1 MLSAFW
7 GLGMRGFGRVVA
19 AVLLTGAVAGTAA
32 FAHLL
37 GSEPAAPF
45 SVAALPPAPAAPLVV
60 RADPWSPVPASLG
73 AAIARPAG
81 LPAPV
86 VTLTPPALQR
96 PKTPSIHQLKSIV
109 RITPVAPRAKI
120 TAEPTPA
127 AAPVA
132 AAPTVATPAAP
143 ATPTVA
149 AAPVAAP
156 TVPNRGLTTAT
167 TPAPVTPAPAT
178 TTAPATPKHQ
188 RGEHTGRDRDKNQ
201 HGGES
206 GSGNSSSGD
215 SSPVILSATPVAA
228 PQPVATPQPVVT
240 APLPS
245 VDPPAPTSTWSHATT
260 DAVTSSPH
268 GHNAGVDSDGAGS

>member
-1 MLSAFW
+1 
-7 GLGMRGFGRVVA
+7 
-19 AVLLTGAVAGTAA
+19 
-32 FAHLL
+32 LL

-60 RADPWSPVPASLG
+60 QADRWSPVRASLG

-96 PKTPSIHQLKSIV
+96 PKTPSIHQLKPFV

-167 TPAPVTPAPAT
+167 TPAPVTAAPTT
-178 TTAPATPKHQ
+178 TTAATPPKHQ
-188 RGEHTGRDRDKNQ
+188 RDHPGRDRDKNQ
-201 HGGES
+201 HGGDS
-206 GSGNSSSGD
+206 GSGD

-228 PQPVATPQPVVT
+228 PQPVATPQPVVI

-245 VDPPAPTSTWSHATT
+245 VDPPAPSSTWSHATT
-260 DAVTSSPH
+260 NTVTSGSH
-268 GHNAGVDSDGAGS
+268 GHDAGVDSDGAGS